1 VQRLV
6 IPNYHVILIHY
17 PLALLIMGLLIEIFS
32 FLWRR
37 SSAKVAARWMILLGT
52 LALVPAATSG
62 IYALFDIAAHGQEET
77 YSWQDI
83 KDGSGF
89 SQHDWDL
96 AKQHVLLNSAAT
108 GLALFAVV
116 VWLGSTDHLRRGL
129 YVPVL
134 LALIVAVGL
143 MTDGAWHGGEMVFRK
158 GFGVEGNKGV
168 LAIATAPDSATMRQK
183 IDVRISPRQL
193 HVILAGVL
201 FAVAAAAL
209 GLSIRRS
216 VTEDYPWVPPARLRE
231 IRRGEGGPDPEAT
244 LPVSLMGALNDT
256 SNVLPPTSAIRA
268 GRFWVLALILAILT
282 TLGGLYIGGFLIWP
296 GGVDWAAAKTAILDI
311 NTHGQRRMAA
321 HIIFGASIL
330 VLTLILAILARWAPH
345 ARVFLGAC
353 AALLVLVMA
362 AQVWM
367 GILLLYDGNI
377 GPLSKFKP
385 PQATPTTQPVA
396 TSQPSVA
403 ME

>member
-6 IPNYHVILIHY
+6 IPNYHVILTHY
-17 PLALLIMGLLIEIFS
+17 PLALLVFGLLIEIFS

-37 SSAKVAARWMILLGT
+37 STVKTAGRWMILLGT
-52 LALVPAATSG
+52 LAMVPAATSG

-116 VWLGSTDHLRRGL
+116 VWIGSTDNLRRGL
-129 YVPVL
+129 YVPIL
-134 LALIVAVGL
+134 LALLLAVGL
-143 MTDGAWHGGEMVFRK
+143 MMDGAWHGGEMVYRK

-201 FAVAAAAL
+201 FAIAAAAL

-231 IRRGEGGPDPEAT
+231 IRRGEAGADPEAT

-256 SNVLPPTSAIRA
+256 SNVIPPPSVIRA
-268 GRFWVLALILAILT
+268 GRFWVLAAIVALLT

-330 VLTLILAILARWAPH
+330 LLTVILAILARWAPH

-353 AALLVLVMA
+353 AALLIVVMA
-362 AQVWM
+362 AQVWV

-377 GPLSKFKP
+377 GPISKFKL
-385 PQATPTTQPVA
+385 PQPTPTTQPVP

-403 ME
+403 MD